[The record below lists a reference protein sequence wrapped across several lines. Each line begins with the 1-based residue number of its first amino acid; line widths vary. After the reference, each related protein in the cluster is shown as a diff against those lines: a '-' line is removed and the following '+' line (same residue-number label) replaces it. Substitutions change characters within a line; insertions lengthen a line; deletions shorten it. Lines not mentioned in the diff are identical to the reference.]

1 MRVVIGLGLII
12 LSAVLTVAIAIYF
25 FRDFNSF
32 DEGEGKWVTK
42 KNHN

>member
-1 MRVVIGLGLII
+1 MRVVIGLSLII

-32 DEGEGKWVTK
+32 DEGERK
-42 KNHN
+42 